1 MLRNGHHRHTVGHGR
16 AAGDEGDAGS
26 GRKAEDERHEGAEGE
41 KERERGGG
49 GREGGSYSLLIDPLS
64 YPVSWSRQSH
74 LNLHELMADSD
85 PFYTP
90 EFSTGA

>member
-1 MLRNGHHRHTVGHGR
+1 MREMLDREERQR
-16 AAGDEGDAGS
+16 MRDMKAQRE
-26 GRKAEDERHEGAEGE
+26 RKREREGE
-41 KERERGGG
+41 EG
-49 GREGGSYSLLIDPLS
+49 GREGAIHCSLTHYL

>member
-1 MLRNGHHRHTVGHGR
+1 MREMLDREERQR
-16 AAGDEGDAGS
+16 MRDMKAQRE
-26 GRKAEDERHEGAEGE
+26 RK
-41 KERERGGG
+41 RERGGG

>member
-1 MLRNGHHRHTVGHGR
+1 MLDQEERQRMR
-16 AAGDEGDAGS
+16 DMEAQRE
-26 GRKAEDERHEGAEGE
+26 RKREKE
-41 KERERGGG
+41 KERER
-49 GREGGSYSLLIDPLS
+49 GSYSLLIDPLS
-64 YPVSWSRQSH
+64 YPVSWSRHSH

>member
-16 AAGDEGDAGS
+16 AVGDEGDAGS

-41 KERERGGG
+41 KERERG
-49 GREGGSYSLLIDPLS
+49 RDGGSYSLLIDPLS

-74 LNLHELMADSD
+74 LNLHELMADSE

-90 EFSTGA
+90 EFCTGA